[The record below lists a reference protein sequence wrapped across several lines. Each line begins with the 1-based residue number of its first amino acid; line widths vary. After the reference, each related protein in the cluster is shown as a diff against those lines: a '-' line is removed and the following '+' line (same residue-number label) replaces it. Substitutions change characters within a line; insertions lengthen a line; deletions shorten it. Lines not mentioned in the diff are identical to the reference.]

1 MSVERTATFRLIGLL
16 VSFMELLPS
25 CQNLTVLSQDPDT
38 RTESDSEL
46 VKLQTQPL

>member
-1 MSVERTATFRLIGLL
+1 MSVERTATFRLIGFL